1 MYLCSS
7 PVQLL
12 SRGLVGVPEKVWTI
26 GELDQE
32 EQRKVSQVTSLHLL
46 YVPHLLHAPHLP
58 STPGE
63 HGLPERGEL
72 VGPGGHDQGHPRLQ
86 QDLRD
91 LAPGDPG
98 LLPYP

>member
-46 YVPHLLHAPHLP
+46 YVPHLL
-58 STPGE
+58 
-63 HGLPERGEL
+63 
-72 VGPGGHDQGHPRLQ
+72 
-86 QDLRD
+86 
-91 LAPGDPG
+91 
-98 LLPYP
+98 